1 MRGNAA
7 DCEEC
12 SIVEVMASPR
22 PKDVRSPYGEDVL
35 APVDRSIVAV
45 LRDNARL
52 PNNAIAARVGVAP
65 STCLAR
71 IRSLEERGVIRGYH
85 ADIDPSV
92 VGAAIQAMIAVRL
105 RAGARDRLREF
116 TDQVVRQPEVV
127 DAYFLGGQ
135 DDFMLHVAVPDVETL
150 RTFVLEQLSANPQV
164 AATQTNLIF
173 EHVRGPAAPAGA
185 RVTTGRDT
193 PGRG

>member
-1 MRGNAA
+1 
-7 DCEEC
+7 
-12 SIVEVMASPR
+12 MAPAR
-22 PKDVRSPYGEDVL
+22 AKNVRSRAEPRTDL
-35 APVDRSIVAV
+35 APTDRAILAV
-45 LRDNARL
+45 LRENARL

-85 ADIDPSV
+85 ADLDPAA
-92 VGAAIQAMIAVRL
+92 VGGLIQAMIAVRL

-127 DAYFLGGQ
+127 EAYFLGGQ
-135 DDFMLHVAVPDVETL
+135 DDFMLHVAVPDVGTL

-164 AATQTNLIF
+164 AATQTNLVF
-173 EHVRGPAAPAGA
+173 EHVRGPAAPTGSRAAGD
-185 RVTTGRDT
+185 R
-193 PGRG
+193 

>member
-1 MRGNAA
+1 MADAETKTVRGL
-7 DCEEC
+7 
-12 SIVEVMASPR
+12 
-22 PKDVRSPYGEDVL
+22 GETETL
-35 APVDRSIVAV
+35 APVDRSILAV
-45 LRDNARL
+45 LRENARL

-65 STCLAR
+65 STCLSR

-85 ADIDPSV
+85 ADVDPAV

-116 TDQVVRQPEVV
+116 TDRVVVQPEVV

-150 RTFVLEQLSANPQV
+150 RTFVIEQLSANPQV

-173 EHVRGPAAPAGA
+173 EHVRGPAAPSGSRVADPAVRRRRAGTA
-185 RVTTGRDT
+185 GRDV
-193 PGRG
+193 